1 MIVKNYRKASIKQ
14 IIELELNSNKY
25 LIREKYLN
33 MQGLSFVCC

>member
-1 MIVKNYRKASIKQ
+1 MMVKNYRKASIMQ

-33 MQGLSFVCC
+33 MRDLSFVCC